1 MVFWV
6 DSGTSIAIERLKLMS
21 LLSTPSLLIVGV
33 IVIFALAGESIVS
46 IVSSELTASMSR
58 AVPSLESV
66 RLKVLLSIT
75 IA

>member
-6 DSGTSIAIERLKLMS
+6 DAGTSIVIERLKLMS